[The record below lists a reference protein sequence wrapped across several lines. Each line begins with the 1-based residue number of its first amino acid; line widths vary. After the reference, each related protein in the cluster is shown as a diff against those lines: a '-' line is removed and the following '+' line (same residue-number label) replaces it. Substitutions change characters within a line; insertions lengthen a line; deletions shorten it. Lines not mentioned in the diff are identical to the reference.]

1 MITLNLWEI
10 IKAQTLDD
18 REIAETLRDRDVQ
31 PAKPTDGKAQRKGAA
46 PGLAKR
52 RD

>member
-10 IKAQTLDD
+10 IKAQTPDD

-31 PAKPTDGKAQRKGAA
+31 PASSKDGQAERTRPA
-46 PGLAKR
+46 PRPAKR

>member
-10 IKAQTLDD
+10 IKAQTPDD
-18 REIAETLRDRDVQ
+18 HEIAETLRDRDVQ
-31 PAKPTDGKAQRKGAA
+31 PPKPTDGQAQRKGAA
-46 PGLAKR
+46 PGPAKR